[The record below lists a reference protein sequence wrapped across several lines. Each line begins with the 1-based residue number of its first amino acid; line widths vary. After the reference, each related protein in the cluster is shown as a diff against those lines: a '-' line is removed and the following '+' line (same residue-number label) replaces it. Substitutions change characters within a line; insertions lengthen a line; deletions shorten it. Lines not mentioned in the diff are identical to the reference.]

1 MCRHRGRQDA
11 ARARQS
17 AGCVFICSWF
27 GTCEVKSRGAR
38 RCAAMCMLHE
48 EGGSDKN
55 SKARRVNEGYT
66 LLYSTLLGAQHS
78 KAQHS
83 TAQHSATKAV
93 CAWCWAVNCGFVGC
107 PLHRLIVS
115 TCGLGGV
122 GCRTVWRA
130 DGRNGKGLDCW
141 PKGKRQY
148 LEKKRSTWY
157 SSGRGASW
165 LWVIRW

>member
-1 MCRHRGRQDA
+1 MLGAALQCACYMRRGVVTRI
-11 ARARQS
+11 ARLV
-17 AGCVFICSWF
+17 GL
-27 GTCEVKSRGAR
+27 TRGI
-38 RCAAMCMLHE
+38 LY
-48 EGGSDKN
+48 S
-55 SKARRVNEGYT
+55 T
-66 LLYSTLLGAQHS
+66 LLYSTWGTAQQS
-78 KAQHS
+78 TAQHS

-148 LEKKRSTWY
+148 LEKKKVNVVFFWSWRILALGDSMVGLLD
-157 SSGRGASW
+157 SGLFRRGHYNNPCTSW
-165 LWVIRW
+165 GGSAECV